1 MKTSRLAG
9 MFAAAVI
16 AGTFSLTASVAVGAQ
31 GLVTSSGFSCELD
44 AAIAAGTATQAQFAE
59 AVARLPRDP
68 RNPDVVLLDNG
79 VRASAREILAIAAAG
94 NGVPAGNVASAPDRA
109 NPANFVAHLQFSNNQ
124 RAMSHSDFMYAVF
137 SGVSTGLFGTVDL
150 CAPPPVPQ
158 NIVTQAMLGPVIQ
171 PSQPPVIQ
179 SPTTN
184 NPAAFSAAAT
194 RQPMR
199 RYACELVGAVSSGTA
214 TQAQFAQAVARL
226 PRDPSNPDIVLLDD
240 GVRARASQILAI
252 AAAGNGIAAAPVT
265 SEPDRTNPD
274 NYISH
279 LLYRSGGTAIA
290 HSTFIASVFSGLTPS
305 GGGSADLCSPAPTPA
320 SQNIVTDVLLG
331 PVVQSPV
338 SGGVAPVAAP
348 GNLNM
353 PAGNAT
359 PTVAMT
365 CPLDEAIQL
374 GTATPAQ
381 FAEAVARLP
390 RDPNN
395 PSIVLLANGARAQL
409 GAINALVAGGSG
421 LPASPLST
429 PPDRSDPNNLM
440 AYLVHDNGGNAL
452 THQALVAA
460 IFRGV
465 ATSLGGSVDL
475 CAPAPAPRQVNVSIG
490 SPAPAP
496 VLPVTPVLQQPQTLS
511 IQSPTTGNPVAIA
524 GSGVQMTHQ
533 GVSIN
538 LACELEDAIQ
548 LGTATQAQFVEA
560 VARLPRDPSNPD
572 IVLLADGVRARASQI
587 LSIAAAGNGI
597 PAGNVTGTPDR
608 TNPDNYI
615 AYLQS
620 FSSNGMPHSS
630 FIGEVFSGLTTSH
643 NGPVNLCSS
652 APTPAS
658 PTLPVLQ
665 PPQPLSVQSPT
676 PNNPAAVAGSGAN
689 MTNFGVF
696 LDSNCALDNALGAGT
711 ATQAQLIEGVARL
724 PRDPNNPDIVLLD
737 NGVRARASQILS
749 IAAAGN
755 GIPAGNVTGMPD
767 RTNPDN
773 YTAYLQSFSP
783 NGMPHSAFIASVFS
797 GLTASSGGQ
806 LNMCSPAPTPASHIS
821 PVVEQP
827 NLNITD
833 DGPSLSA
840 MPNVDTVSP
849 TPTAPNA
856 GSVDCWSFDERT
868 GLWVQNPNCPGSPA
882 PTTEQ
887 PNLNITDDGPSLS
900 ALPIDETGSPS
911 PTEPNADSVDCWSF
925 DERTGLWVQNP
936 NCPGSPAPTTEQP
949 NLNITDDGPSLSAL
963 PIDETGSPSPTEPN
977 ADSVDCWSFDERTGL
992 WVQNPNCPGS
1002 PAPIPDG
1009 TQTVQPAGLVMEEVI
1024 DELQSDP
1031 AENIEG
1037 IVEEAIRETVEEAIE
1052 VCFFEEECEF

>member
-68 RNPDVVLLDNG
+68 RNPDVVLLDNS

-150 CAPPPVPQ
+150 CAPPPAPQ

-171 PSQPPVIQ
+171 PSHPPVIQ

-184 NPAAFSAAAT
+184 NPAAFSGAAT

-305 GGGSADLCSPAPTPA
+305 GGGPADLCSPAPTPA

-331 PVVQSPV
+331 PVIQSPV
-338 SGGVAPVAAP
+338 SGDVAPVAAP
-348 GNLNM
+348 GNLNV

-452 THQALVAA
+452 THQALVTA

-490 SPAPAP
+490 SPAPTP

-511 IQSPTTGNPVAIA
+511 I
-524 GSGVQMTHQ
+524 
-533 GVSIN
+533 
-538 LACELEDAIQ
+538 
-548 LGTATQAQFVEA
+548 
-560 VARLPRDPSNPD
+560 
-572 IVLLADGVRARASQI
+572 
-587 LSIAAAGNGI
+587 
-597 PAGNVTGTPDR
+597 
-608 TNPDNYI
+608 
-615 AYLQS
+615 
-620 FSSNGMPHSS
+620 
-630 FIGEVFSGLTTSH
+630 
-643 NGPVNLCSS
+643 
-652 APTPAS
+652 
-658 PTLPVLQ
+658 
-665 PPQPLSVQSPT
+665 QSPT

-806 LNMCSPAPTPASHIS
+806 LNMCSPAPTPASPIS

-856 GSVDCWSFDERT
+856 G
-868 GLWVQNPNCPGSPA
+868 
-882 PTTEQ
+882 
-887 PNLNITDDGPSLS
+887 
-900 ALPIDETGSPS
+900 
-911 PTEPNADSVDCWSF
+911 SVDCWSF

>member
-1 MKTSRLAG
+1 MNSSRAPGAPRPRPDRRTRNMKTSRLAG

-305 GGGSADLCSPAPTPA
+305 GGGPADLCSPAPTPA

-452 THQALVAA
+452 THQALVTA

-806 LNMCSPAPTPASHIS
+806 LNMCSPAPAPASPIS
-821 PVVEQP
+821 PVLGQPQSLQSVQLPTTGQP

-833 DGPSLSA
+833 DGPSLSVL
-840 MPNVDTVSP
+840 PNVDTVSP

-882 PTTEQ
+882 PTTGQ

-900 ALPIDETGSPS
+900 VLPNVDTVS
-911 PTEPNADSVDCWSF
+911 PTPTAPNA
-925 DERTGLWVQNP
+925 G
-936 NCPGSPAPTTEQP
+936 
-949 NLNITDDGPSLSAL
+949 
-963 PIDETGSPSPTEPN
+963 
-977 ADSVDCWSFDERTGL
+977 SVDCWSFDERTGL

-1009 TQTVQPAGLVMEEVI
+1009 TQTVQPAALVMEEVI